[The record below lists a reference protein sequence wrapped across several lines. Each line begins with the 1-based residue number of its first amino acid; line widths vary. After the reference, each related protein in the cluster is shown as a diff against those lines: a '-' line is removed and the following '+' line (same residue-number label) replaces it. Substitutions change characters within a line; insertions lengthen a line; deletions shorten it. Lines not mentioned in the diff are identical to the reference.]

1 MKARQLAMGLGPGNL
16 SILPDQAS
24 TCDGIAAIVSPK
36 DANANEITQTL
47 RRYAVQSTFT
57 AL

>member
-24 TCDGIAAIVSPK
+24 TCDGISSYSIS
-36 DANANEITQTL
+36 
-47 RRYAVQSTFT
+47 
-57 AL
+57 